1 MPVVSVTRLHL
12 RSVRFLPAFF
22 WYSKKSARQ
31 AKKTPGNLGAKLRKT
46 HGLAFW
52 TLTMWQNRGALRTF
66 VSASPHKEAMQ
77 RLPYWCDEGAFADWE
92 EDSTQWPHWEEAAQR
107 LSANGRL
114 AQVLYPSAQQQQGK
128 VVTS

>member
-1 MPVVSVTRLHL
+1 
-12 RSVRFLPAFF
+12 
-22 WYSKKSARQ
+22 
-31 AKKTPGNLGAKLRKT
+31 
-46 HGLAFW
+46 
-52 TLTMWQNRGALRTF
+52 MWQNRGALRTF

-114 AQVLYPSAQQQQGK
+114 APVLYPSAQQQQGK